1 MRKTTCVFRE
11 KGNFFHE
18 GDAIAPNAPNAQIF
32 CKLQLTLL

>member
-32 CKLQLTLL
+32 CKLQSTLL